1 MLVRLTLRDSLARN
15 AEPGALTQ
23 QIPGW
28 VDAPPDIGIRAWSGF
43 ADVGFLVG
51 AAAALLLASAL
62 GAIIAY
68 HPTSRH
74 TVHSLE
80 EAEAQK
86 VYVLYSAIGAIAGAM
101 VLKYGTVVGF
111 VVFGIGGLIRFR
123 TDLRSAPMTGRL
135 ILVTLIGLSC
145 GLALPHLAILA
156 TVFGFVLIA
165 VLDANVTCR
174 IVVKRLTNDALVEA
188 AHAYRVVLESE
199 GCRVLS
205 ETKSFAKQQLTLVF
219 HAPHRVPRD
228 RLAQQLDTQVPA
240 ALRGAVDW
248 DVE

>member
-1 MLVRLTLRDSLARN
+1 MPVQFALFGPLNRVAAYSAAAQQLPTWDGPRSSFGVRSWA
-15 AEPGALTQ
+15 
-23 QIPGW
+23 
-28 VDAPPDIGIRAWSGF
+28 GF
-43 ADVGFLVG
+43 ADIGFLIS
-51 AAAALLLASAL
+51 AAVALLLASAL

-68 HPTSRH
+68 HPTSRRN
-74 TVHSLE
+74 VHSLE
-80 EAEAQK
+80 DADAQK
-86 VYVLYSAIGAIAGAM
+86 VYVLYSAIGAIAGIM
-101 VLKYGTVVGF
+101 VMTYGMVVGF

-145 GLALPHLAILA
+145 GLGLPHLAILA

-174 IVVKRLTNDALVEA
+174 IVVKRLSSTALVDA
-188 AHAYRVVLESE
+188 AHAYRGVLERE

-205 ETKSFAKQQLTLVF
+205 ETKSFAKEQVTLVF
-219 HAPHRVPRD
+219 HAPHRLPRE
-228 RLAQQLDTQVPA
+228 RLVHQLETAIPET
-240 ALRGAVDW
+240 LRGAVDW